1 MKKHTRTLAG
11 FSLFF
16 LAASLNVSFAQDPIK
31 FENLFDGKTLDG
43 WQQIQGTAKYEVID
57 GMIVGTTVKGSP
69 NSFLVT
75 KKLYGDFVL
84 ELDFK
89 VDEGLNS
96 GIQFRSTTDKNYKD
110 GIVHGYQVEIDP
122 AQKELYSKDPKNYKD
137 NGEVVAPGT
146 EPRSWTGGI
155 YDEKRRGWLNDL
167 THNEAARKAFKPGE
181 WNHFRI
187 EATGYRMYTWINGV
201 LASALFDDMTPSG
214 FIGLQVHATNAPK
227 PMKVYWK
234 NIVIQD
240 LANNSAALDKT
251 NQDLTKKQTNSAVKT
266 SLNAFSFAKK
276 LNSNEM
282 SLTDLIDYA
291 ATHGF
296 DAVDLTGYY
305 FPDYPAIPSDEYINN
320 LKRHA
325 FKMGI
330 DISGTGVRNNFAD
343 PDPAKRA
350 ADVKHVKE
358 WIDVAVKLGAPVV
371 RVFAG
376 PIPAGY
382 ENKWDEICTYMAASL
397 KECADYGKLKGVL
410 VGVQNH
416 GDFLKTADETIKL
429 IKMVNSDWLGAI
441 VDVGYFITPDPYL
454 DIEKIMPYA
463 VNYQVKESPFGVLSR
478 VRTDMPRLLRIIS
491 NSGYRGYLPI
501 ETLGDKVLK
510 GQPKPAFP
518 FRPYD
523 ADQMVPALLKELKT
537 AIANEYKAS
546 K

>member
-1 MKKHTRTLAG
+1 MKNHTRTLM
-11 FSLFF
+11 LLF
-16 LAASLNVSFAQDPIK
+16 LASSMNISFAQDPIK
-31 FENLFDGKTLDG
+31 LENLFDGKTLDG
-43 WQQIQGTAKYEVID
+43 WQQVQGTAKYEVKD
-57 GMIVGTTVKGSP
+57 GMIVGTTVTDSP

-75 KKLYGDFVL
+75 KKLYSDFIL
-84 ELDFK
+84 EVDFK

-96 GIQFRSTTDKNYKD
+96 GIQFRSTTDKNYQN
-110 GIVHGYQVEIDP
+110 GVVHGYQVEIDP
-122 AQKELYSKDPKNYKD
+122 AQKEMYVKDPKNHKD
-137 NGEVVAPGT
+137 SGEVVPSGT
-146 EPRSWTGGI
+146 EPRCWTGGI

-214 FIGLQVHATNAPK
+214 FIGLQVHATKETK

-234 NIVIQD
+234 NIVIQN
-240 LANNSAALDKT
+240 LENNSALLDKP
-251 NQDLTKKQTNSAVKT
+251 NQDLTKKTTNSAVKT

-276 LNSNEM
+276 LNSNAM

-291 ATHGF
+291 ATNGF

-330 DISGTGVRNNFAD
+330 DISGTGVRNDFAN

-376 PIPAGY
+376 PIPVGY
-382 ENKWDEICTYMAASL
+382 ENKWEEICNYMAASL
-397 KECADYGKLKGVL
+397 KECADYGKLRGVL

-429 IKMVNSDWLGAI
+429 IKKVDSDWLGAI

-454 DIEKIMPYA
+454 EIEKIMPYA

-510 GQPKPAFP
+510 GQPKPQFP

-523 ADQMVPALLKELKT
+523 ADKMVPALLKELKA
-537 AIANEYKAS
+537 AIANEYKVAN
-546 K
+546 

>member
-1 MKKHTRTLAG
+1 MKNHIRTLT
-11 FSLFF
+11 LLF
-16 LAASLNVSFAQDPIK
+16 LASSMNISFAQDPIK
-31 FENLFDGKTLDG
+31 LENLFDGKTLDG
-43 WQQIQGTAKYEVID
+43 WQQVQGTAKYEVKD
-57 GMIVGTTVKGSP
+57 GMIVGTTVTDSP

-75 KKLYGDFVL
+75 KKLYSDFIL
-84 ELDFK
+84 EVDFK

-110 GIVHGYQVEIDP
+110 GVVHGYQVEIDP
-122 AQKELYSKDPKNYKD
+122 AQKELYTKDPKNYKD
-137 NGEVVAPGT
+137 SGEVIPPGT
-146 EPRSWTGGI
+146 EPRCWTGGI

-201 LASALFDDMTPSG
+201 LASALFDDMTSSG
-214 FIGLQVHATNAPK
+214 FIGLQVHATKETK

-234 NIVIQD
+234 NIVIQN
-240 LANNSAALDKT
+240 LENNSALLDKP
-251 NQDLTKKQTNSAVKT
+251 NQDLTKKPTNSAVKT

-282 SLTDLIDYA
+282 SLIDLIDYA

-305 FPDYPAIPSDEYINN
+305 FPDYPAVPSDEYINN

-330 DISGTGVRNNFAD
+330 DISGTGVRNNFAN
-343 PDPAKRA
+343 PDPVKRA

-376 PIPAGY
+376 PIPVGY
-382 ENKWDEICTYMAASL
+382 ENKWEEICNYMAASL

-416 GDFLKTADETIKL
+416 GDFLKTSDETIKL
-429 IKMVNSDWLGAI
+429 IKKVDSDWLGAI

-454 DIEKIMPYA
+454 EIEKIMPYA

-523 ADQMVPALLKELKT
+523 ADKMVPALLKELKA
-537 AIANEYKAS
+537 AIANEYKES
-546 K
+546 N